1 METHSKYFFSNFKV
15 PSLVSDI
22 KPIIIADSFSTP
34 SNIGS
39 IIRLGA
45 NIGVS
50 KIIVL
55 NSSQLR
61 DSKIKKTAGA
71 AIQHVE
77 IVFADTKE
85 LPELIPDGC
94 VLTGIETVEGA
105 TSIFDPLPQQI
116 AFVMGN
122 EKFGLSD
129 DLLKMCNDFRFI
141 PMPGAIKSMNVSHAA
156 SVCLFEWYRQQ
167 IN

>member
-1 METHSKYFFSNFKV
+1 METHSKYFFSNQKV
-15 PSLVSDI
+15 SSLPNDVR
-22 KPIIIADSFSTP
+22 PIIIADSFSTP

-50 KIIVL
+50 KVIVL
-55 NSSQLR
+55 NASQLR

-77 IVFADTKE
+77 LVFAETKE
-85 LPELIPDGC
+85 LPELIPDGY

-105 TSIFDPLPQQI
+105 TSIFDPLPQKV
-116 AFVMGN
+116 AFAMGN

-129 DLLKMCNDFRFI
+129 DLLQMCDDFRFI
-141 PMPGAIKSMNVSHAA
+141 PMPGTIKSMNVSHAA
-156 SVCLFEWYRQQ
+156 SVCLFECYRQI